1 MKKVYFTV
9 VVVCALFLQ
18 NDLFSQRFDNI
29 DKNPTDIA
37 YWRKNKVSKPLVKV
51 IYSRPHKSEEHIF
64 GSQIPYGEIWRTGA
78 NEATEVKFYKDMM
91 FGGKIVKAGTYVMH
105 TIPGEKEWTI
115 ILNSNLDTWGASFY
129 DQSKDVVRIKIP
141 ARKAEELDVFS
152 IAFKQNFKNCFMV
165 LAWDST
171 RINIPLNTQ
180 SVILAKI

>member
-18 NDLFSQRFDNI
+18 IDIFSQRFDNI

-51 IYSRPHKSEEHIF
+51 IYSRPHKNEDIVF
-64 GSQIPYGEIWRTGA
+64 GSQVPYGEIWRTGA
-78 NEATEVKFYKDMM
+78 NEATEVKFYADMM
-91 FGGKIVKAGTYVMH
+91 FGNKLVKAGTYIMH

-115 ILNSNLDTWGASFY
+115 ILNSNTDTWGASFY

-141 ARKAEELDVFS
+141 SRKAEELDVFS
-152 IAFKQNFKNCFMV
+152 IAFKHSFQNYFMV

-180 SVILAKI
+180 SEILANI